1 MAASQPESKSTPAKP
16 GPDVSTDEPP
26 CKKMRVSELLGISQQ
41 HDQPT
46 APDFNKALLTS
57 SGDWAAAE
65 AIAKTLSKDCG
76 VPLTI
81 LTGFLGAGKSTVLNY
96 ILKADHGLKIAVLIN
111 EFGEVDIDNQ
121 LVDTMAQGTEGK
133 PVMLNNGCVCCTISS
148 GFAEAV
154 RQTLADA
161 ENRDRFPDYFIVET
175 TGLADP
181 QPIMESINSTELR
194 EDLYLDQVLTVVD
207 ASAWTVD
214 HYESAT
220 AMKQIESADTI
231 LLSKTDLVDDAQLDS
246 VVKAVLAVR
255 PQARILRSQK
265 GSVPIA
271 ALFDLGISLTGPR
284 TRKKADKAANDHGHT
299 HDHSHDHSHD
309 HNHEHSHDHHHGHGH
324 SHDHKNE
331 KRNHLE
337 EEGFTSVSFVSE
349 FPLSMRRF
357 KDNFMELLPKEVFR
371 AKGLLWFSG
380 EPARFIFHWSGSRFN
395 VEEQDWPENE
405 KHKNQLVIIGRQLD
419 KETLFRMLEDCLVR
433 PGEES
438 EEEPE
443 EEYSDGDRDGVYG
456 GEDEDEEEDG
466 YEDEDAGADADDH
479 EAGDDEAEDE
489 PGNTPEG
496 GIDAGVID
504 RPSDPKGVPNGE
516 AQNDETDAVCG
527 DGV

>member
-1 MAASQPESKSTPAKP
+1 MAALQPESKSTPVKP
-16 GPDVSTDEPP
+16 GPDAPTEEPP
-26 CKKMRVSELLGISQQ
+26 CKKMRVSELLGITQQ
-41 HDQPT
+41 HEQ
-46 APDFNKALLTS
+46 PDFNKALLTS
-57 SGDWAAAE
+57 SGSWAAAE
-65 AIAKTLSKDCG
+65 AIAKSMPKDCG

-161 ENRDRFPDYFIVET
+161 ENRNRFPDYFIVET

-207 ASAWTVD
+207 ASAWTAD
-214 HYESAT
+214 HYESPT

-231 LLSKTDLVDDAQLDS
+231 LLSKTDLINDTQLDS
-246 VVKAVLAVR
+246 VVEAVLAVR

-284 TRKKADKAANDHGHT
+284 TRKKSDKVANDHEHT
-299 HDHSHDHSHD
+299 HDHSHDHKHD
-309 HNHEHSHDHHHGHGH
+309 HNHDHSHDHHHSHDH
-324 SHDHKNE
+324 NHDHKNE

-371 AKGLLWFSG
+371 AKGLLWFVG
-380 EPARFIFHWSGSRFN
+380 ESTRFIFHWSGSRFT
-395 VEEQDWPENE
+395 VEEQHWPENVE
-405 KHKNQLVIIGRQLD
+405 HKNQLVIIGRQLD

-443 EEYSDGDRDGVYG
+443 EEYSDGNEDGVYG
-456 GEDEDEEEDG
+456 GEGDDEEGGVYEEVYADG
-466 YEDEDAGADADDH
+466 DADDH
-479 EAGDDEAEDE
+479 EAGDDEAENGSGYM
-489 PGNTPEG
+489 PQART
-496 GIDAGVID
+496 DAGVIE
-504 RPSDPKGVPNGE
+504 RPSEPIEALNGE
-516 AQNDETDAVCG
+516 AQNDKTDTVLE
-527 DGV
+527 DSV